1 MDRTEPLSS
10 PQAVRFAGLNFNA
23 PTRAAIKALPQ
34 PTLIVTVNA
43 DFIVMAH
50 ENSRF
55 ASIINQNAS
64 TFDGQVPYLL
74 ARKFA
79 RPRDVTI
86 EKISGSDLVP
96 ELLDIAAKMGK
107 RVLLLGAAVES
118 NIEAVRVA
126 RQRYGAVVEGYSPPL
141 AAYPFPDAW
150 NEECRRRITDFKP
163 HYIFVA
169 LGAPKQEFW
178 MDDER
183 DWLGRLGVEL
193 CVGCGGSL
201 DFLSGKIRRAP
212 RWMQRAGLEGVYR
225 TISEP
230 KIFRF
235 KRLLR
240 SFLIFR
246 YLWLN

>member
-1 MDRTEPLSS
+1 MDRPERLAS
-10 PQAVRFAGLNFNA
+10 PQPVRFAGLSFNA
-23 PTRAAIKALPQ
+23 PTRAAINAFPR

-43 DFIVMAH
+43 DFIVLAH
-50 ENSRF
+50 ENPRF

-64 TFDGQVPYLL
+64 TFDGQVPYIL

-79 RPRDVTI
+79 RPRGATI
-86 EKISGSDLVP
+86 EKISGSDLVL
-96 ELLDIAAKMGK
+96 ELLDSAAHGGK
-107 RVLLLGAAVES
+107 RVLLLGASAES
-118 NIEAVRVA
+118 NKEAVRIA
-126 RQRYGAVVEGYSPPL
+126 RERYGVQVNGYSPPL
-141 AAYPFPDAW
+141 TSYPFPDGW
-150 NEECRRRITDFKP
+150 RDECRFRIAATQP

-183 DWLGRLGVEL
+183 DWLAKQGVEM

-212 RWMQRAGLEGVYR
+212 RWVQRCGLEGVYR
-225 TISEP
+225 TLSEP
-230 KIFRF
+230 KLFRL

-246 YLWLN
+246 YIWY